1 MDISPETNSLID
13 YLLTYNH
20 LTGQQISLIESMVE
34 IVHLQKGEYFSE
46 AGKIVRHFAIVK
58 DGILRVCYY
67 DKQGNEVT
75 RYFIEENSLA
85 VDLNSFN
92 YQIPSSEY
100 VEAVIPTELYVFSKT
115 SLAKL
120 TETIL
125 VWENIQNKIV
135 NTALLEKV
143 NRISPMMAED
153 SKTRY
158 LEFHNRYP
166 KLVNRI
172 PLNYLASYI
181 GVTKHTLSRIRKEL
195 LK

>member
-1 MDISPETNSLID
+1 MEPKTKPLID

-20 LTGQQISLIESMVE
+20 LTGQQISLIESVVE
-34 IVHLQKGEYFSE
+34 VVHLQKGEYFSE

-67 DKQGNEVT
+67 DKRGNEVT
-75 RYFIEENSLA
+75 RYFIEENNLA

-100 VEAVIPTELYVFSKT
+100 VEAVVPTQLYVFSK
-115 SLAKL
+115 SALKKL
-120 TETIL
+120 SETIL

-158 LEFHNRYP
+158 LEFH
-166 KLVNRI
+166 
-172 PLNYLASYI
+172 
-181 GVTKHTLSRIRKEL
+181 KEIS
-195 LK
+195 KAYK